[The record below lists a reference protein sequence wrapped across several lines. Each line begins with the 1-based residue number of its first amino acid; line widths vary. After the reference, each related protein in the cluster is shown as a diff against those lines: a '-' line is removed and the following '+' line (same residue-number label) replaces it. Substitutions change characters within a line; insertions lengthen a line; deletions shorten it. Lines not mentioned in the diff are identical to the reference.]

1 MASLPDPIK
10 TLSGDGRKIYED
22 IAARRAAK
30 GVHHLGPY
38 VPLLNHPQLAKRI
51 EQLGY
56 YYKYEATLP
65 RDVYQFI
72 VLVFSKHSDIAFEW
86 ADHIAAARAAGL
98 SDEIIADIAEE
109 KTVFPEPYGSVRAC
123 MSCALDYKSI
133 PQPLQD
139 EIIKAFGIPGLLEIV
154 TLCGFYGLIGMV
166 NVCFD
171 VPLPAHAEPAAKD

>member
-1 MASLPDPIK
+1 MATLPDPIK
-10 TLSGDGRKIYED
+10 TLTGDGRKIYED
-22 IAARRAAK
+22 IAAQRAAK

-72 VLVFSKHSDIAFEW
+72 VLSFSKHSGIAFEW
-86 ADHIAAARAAGL
+86 ADHIASARAAGL
-98 SDEIIADIAEE
+98 SDEVIADIAEGK
-109 KTVFPEPYGSVRAC
+109 KTFPEPYGSVRAC
-123 MSCALDYKSI
+123 MDCALQFKSI
-133 PQPLQD
+133 PQELQGD
-139 EIIKAFGIPGLLEIV
+139 IIETFGIPGLLEIV

-171 VPLPAHAEPAAKD
+171 VPLPPDHKG

>member
-1 MASLPDPIK
+1 MASLPDPTT
-10 TLSGDGRKIYED
+10 TLTGEGRQIYDD
-22 IAARRAAK
+22 ILARRNAK

-56 YYKYEATLP
+56 YYKYQSMLP

-72 VLVFSKHSDIAFEW
+72 VLVFAKHAGIAFEW
-86 ADHIAAARAAGL
+86 ADHIAAAQAAGL
-98 SDEIIADIAEE
+98 SDDLIAEIAAGQTE
-109 KTVFPEPYGSVRAC
+109 FGEPYQIVRAC
-123 MSCALDYKSI
+123 MDCALNYKSI

-139 EIIKAFGIPGLLEIV
+139 EIIKAFGIPGLTEIV
-154 TLCGFYGLIGMV
+154 TLCGFYGLIGMI

-171 VPLPAHAEPAAKD
+171 VPLPAKTVS